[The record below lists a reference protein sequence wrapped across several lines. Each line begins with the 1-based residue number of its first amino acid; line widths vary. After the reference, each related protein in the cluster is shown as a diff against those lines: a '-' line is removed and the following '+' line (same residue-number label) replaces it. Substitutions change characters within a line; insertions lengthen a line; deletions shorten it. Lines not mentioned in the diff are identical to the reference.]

1 MSQSVVVPDELGEII
16 EAVIEFYQD
25 AVDRIDRQ
33 IVFGELRQNLINWV
47 TVTQSK
53 IEEKQIQ
60 SIGLTVEQQRA

>member
-33 IVFGELRQNLINWV
+33 IVFG
-47 TVTQSK
+47 
-53 IEEKQIQ
+53 
-60 SIGLTVEQQRA
+60 